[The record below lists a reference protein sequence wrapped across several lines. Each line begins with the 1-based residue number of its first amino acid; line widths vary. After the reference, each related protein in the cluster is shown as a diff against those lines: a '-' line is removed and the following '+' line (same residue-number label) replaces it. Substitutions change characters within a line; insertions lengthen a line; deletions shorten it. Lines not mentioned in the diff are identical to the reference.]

1 MLTNQESIAFDINTV
16 QGAKKSLPAT
26 RPTAFL
32 KGRDIVFSAKNIAK
46 IYRLCQEAD
55 ANFLIVLFYFLKN
68 KLIYGKN
75 ILMHKRVVIKGIK
88 NIKSNTALQIGLG
101 NARFVHNNDTTYLN
115 ITGSLFFK
123 GNHTIGRGCRFDIA
137 KNATITIGRNGYIN
151 AMSTFVISHSLVI
164 GDDCVI
170 SWNCHFLDEDYHE
183 IKYENKIYKPNE
195 IFIGNHV
202 WVGCDVKIYKGTIIP
217 NGCVIAAGSI
227 VRGIF
232 TETNALIGGNPAKI
246 IKQNISWK

>member
-1 MLTNQESIAFDINTV
+1 MHINQESIALDISTS
-16 QGAKKSLPAT
+16 QGVKKSRPVTSPADFFK
-26 RPTAFL
+26 P
-32 KGRDIVFSAKNIAK
+32 KDILFSVRNIAK
-46 IYRLCQEAD
+46 IYKVCQEAD

-68 KLIYGKN
+68 KIIYGKN
-75 ILMHKRVVIKGIK
+75 ILMHRRVIIKGIK

-101 NARFVHNNDTTYLN
+101 NARFVHNYDTTYLN
-115 ITGSLFFK
+115 IAGMLFFK

-137 KNATITIGRNGYIN
+137 KNASVIIGRNGYIN

-232 TETNALIGGNPAKI
+232 TEPYALIGGNPAKI
-246 IKQNISWK
+246 IKQNINWK